1 MGSDCLMGTRFS
13 LGDDENV
20 LKLSNG
26 EGYTKVVVLNVT
38 ELYGLKTNRL
48 PVISPEKL
56 GLFNRELQF
65 RVCKHGK
72 SQASPPNSK
81 RSRTQT
87 SSASILGNLYF
98 QVT

>member
-26 EGYTKVVVLNVT
+26 EGCTKVVVLNVT

-65 RVCKHGK
+65 SLQAWQITGK
-72 SQASPPNSK
+72 SPKQQK
-81 RSRTQT
+81 K
-87 SSASILGNLYF
+87 
-98 QVT
+98 

>member
-1 MGSDCLMGTRFS
+1 MGSDCLMGSRFS
-13 LGDDENV
+13 SGGDKNV

-26 EGYTKVVVLNVT
+26 EGCTKVVVVNVT
-38 ELYGLKTNRL
+38 ELYGLKINRL
-48 PVISPEKL
+48 PVISPQKL
-56 GLFNRELQF
+56 SLFNRELQF

-81 RSRTQT
+81 RNRTQT
-87 SSASILGNLYF
+87 LSASILGNLYF